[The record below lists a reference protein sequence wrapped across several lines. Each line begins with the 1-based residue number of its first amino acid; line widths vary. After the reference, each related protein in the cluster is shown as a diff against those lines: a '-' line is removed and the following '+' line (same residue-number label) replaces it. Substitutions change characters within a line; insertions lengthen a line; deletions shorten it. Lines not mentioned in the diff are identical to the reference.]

1 VEVKKLFL
9 SLVIIIG
16 VTLLAIGLFFGNV
29 EFTSADDK
37 IDKIKDKDYI
47 NSLRVNDSIK
57 VIGDLTKE
65 YIADDKE
72 LKINDKK
79 GLLVDLKLL
88 TPYENKV
95 SSSGIEPI
103 AKWQAIDW
111 SDKWKLFD
119 KIDSYKIN
127 DDYKVKDKNYVL
139 KYLVETE
146 KTNCYDESQINNET
160 LENETKE
167 VCYDYIQKDWIK
179 FNKAKD
185 LPHKDITIGLFA
197 SNLIEGEHNE
207 VLYTIEGI
215 GVYEWASYLVTDLI
229 SSWELE
235 ETSGTTAYDELG
247 TNNGT
252 NNGATINQS
261 GKIGK
266 CYDFESTD
274 TDYIEFVDSSDW
286 DDFFQNNFSVSV
298 WIKAET
304 ITGSMGVFG
313 KWYDGTRV
321 WSLGTGSAG
330 GGTTSRIGI
339 RYDKSRST
347 GQFES
352 ANTAIS
358 AGTWYHIITTKS
370 SAGMKIYID
379 GDEKASTTDNPTT
392 TNNANVSIGN
402 TQYNGNYAY
411 YPFDGLIDEVIVW
424 SRVLNSTEISY
435 LYASGSPGELQQYPF
450 STPTVYCNF
459 SGYAFDQDDTALV
472 GANVTVWNQF
482 NVSEYYQN
490 TTIADGKWSVQVPN
504 STNTYMA
511 GAYYNNTLIGQ
522 LKQGISG
529 TC

>member
-167 VCYDYIQKDWIK
+167 YCYDYIQKDWIK
-179 FNKAKD
+179 FKKVKD
-185 LPHKDITIGLFA
+185 LPHKNITIGLFA
-197 SNLIEGEHNE
+197 NSLVEGEHIE
-207 VLYTIEGI
+207 FIPTIEGFE
-215 GVYEWASYLVTDLI
+215 VLEWASYLVTDLV
-229 SSWELE
+229 SYYKLD
-235 ETSGTTAYDELG
+235 ETSGTTADDAHGSNDGSFSTGVTVNQTGIIEKAYSFDG
-247 TNNGT
+247 TNYLTLANDPL
-252 NNGATINQS
+252 
-261 GKIGK
+261 
-266 CYDFESTD
+266 DFAPQTDAFSISAWVKTTD
-274 TDYIEFVDSSDW
+274 TY
-286 DDFFQNNFSVSV
+286 
-298 WIKAET
+298 
-304 ITGSMGVFG
+304 GVIVG
-313 KWYDGTRV
+313 KD
-321 WSLGTGSAG
+321 G
-330 GGTTSRIGI
+330 GGTLTNQVQLAMWGGGILWSVGGTRNVISTASGVNDNKWHHIVGTSDG
-339 RYDKSRST
+339 
-347 GQFES
+347 
-352 ANTAIS
+352 
-358 AGTWYHIITTKS
+358 S
-370 SAGMKIYID
+370 SYTLYID
-379 GDEKASTTDNPTT
+379 
-392 TNNANVSIGN
+392 NVSIGSN
-402 TQYNGNYAY
+402 TPGTSTTSAVSSIGSRPNGW
-411 YPFDGLIDEVIVW
+411 GTSGIIDEVGIW
-424 SRVLNSTEISY
+424 EKELTSTEVSELWNSGDGWAYIS
-435 LYASGSPGELQQYPF
+435 
-450 STPTVYCNF
+450 PTVYCNF
-459 SGYAFDQDDTALV
+459 SGYAFDEDDTALV

-482 NVSEYYQN
+482 NVSEYYSN

>member
-1 VEVKKLFL
+1 MEVKKLFL

-167 VCYDYIQKDWIK
+167 YCYDYIQKDWIK
-179 FNKAKD
+179 FKKVKD
-185 LPHKDITIGLFA
+185 LPHKNITI
-197 SNLIEGEHNE
+197 
-207 VLYTIEGI
+207 
-215 GVYEWASYLVTDLI
+215 
-229 SSWELE
+229 
-235 ETSGTTAYDELG
+235 
-247 TNNGT
+247 
-252 NNGATINQS
+252 
-261 GKIGK
+261 
-266 CYDFESTD
+266 CYS
-274 TDYIEFVDSSDW
+274 
-286 DDFFQNNFSVSV
+286 Q
-298 WIKAET
+298 
-304 ITGSMGVFG
+304 
-313 KWYDGTRV
+313 
-321 WSLGTGSAG
+321 
-330 GGTTSRIGI
+330 
-339 RYDKSRST
+339 
-347 GQFES
+347 
-352 ANTAIS
+352 
-358 AGTWYHIITTKS
+358 
-370 SAGMKIYID
+370 
-379 GDEKASTTDNPTT
+379 
-392 TNNANVSIGN
+392 
-402 TQYNGNYAY
+402 
-411 YPFDGLIDEVIVW
+411 IVW
-424 SRVLNSTEISY
+424 LKE
-435 LYASGSPGELQQYPF
+435 
-450 STPTVYCNF
+450 
-459 SGYAFDQDDTALV
+459 
-472 GANVTVWNQF
+472 
-482 NVSEYYQN
+482 N
-490 TTIADGKWSVQVPN
+490 T
-504 STNTYMA
+504 
-511 GAYYNNTLIGQ
+511 
-522 LKQGISG
+522 
-529 TC
+529 